1 MNYTLKLRLEG
12 EFPLF
17 NGSIHFNPIKY
28 KVYVRQ
34 FLNVKEE
41 IYLIFLFRKIFY
53 LKYKIL
59 LKLFLNFNYNCV
71 FNN

>member
-12 EFPLF
+12 EFLLF

-34 FLNVKEE
+34 FLNV
-41 IYLIFLFRKIFY
+41 
-53 LKYKIL
+53 
-59 LKLFLNFNYNCV
+59 
-71 FNN
+71 

>member
-12 EFPLF
+12 EFLLF

-53 LKYKIL
+53 LIYKIL